1 MMDLPANKFV
11 TLIKNILMKEIDLAD
26 AMLVGKDGL
35 VKDAIRDASGE
46 TEGPVYSEE
55 DLLGGGDLEDEEGGN
70 ELIDFFNKPSKKQE
84 VEEKPEP
91 KQKKW
96 FEYSRGELNNFLN
109 KAIDEQDWTKAREIQ
124 AAIERKDNNNK

>member
-1 MMDLPANKFV
+1 
-11 TLIKNILMKEIDLAD
+11 
-26 AMLVGKDGL
+26 MLVGKDGL